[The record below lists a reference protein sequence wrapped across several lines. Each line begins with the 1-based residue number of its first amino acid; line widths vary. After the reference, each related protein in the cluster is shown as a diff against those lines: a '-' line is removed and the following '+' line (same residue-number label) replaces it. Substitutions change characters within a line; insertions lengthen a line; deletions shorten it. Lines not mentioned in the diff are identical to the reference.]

1 MFPPYAV
8 SLLLLPMVII
18 LFVVEAVVI
27 IAVEFARTEVS
38 ATRPGEIAVEEIT
51 NTGGGGRCRTRDDV
65 VRPMIRADNGAR
77 RP

>member
-51 NTGGGGRCRTRDDV
+51 NTG
-65 VRPMIRADNGAR
+65 
-77 RP
+77 